1 MRLLLLLAL
10 LLATPALA
18 WSTPRPVVGDYRKIV
33 AERDQSLQTM
43 ARHHGLSV
51 EHLAQ
56 ANGLGL
62 SDSVSKGTS
71 VVLPSMRILPTNP
84 PKDGLVVNL
93 PEGGAYL
100 FKGGRFVKFYPIA
113 IGEPGRFATPTGNY
127 EIISLEK
134 DPPWNVPTWAQ
145 KKMKAKVIPPGHPKN
160 PIGAYWIGIS
170 VPGVGFHST
179 EMLAT
184 VGESASHGCMRMYP
198 EGIKDLFSR
207 LEKGM
212 PVRIV
217 YETVKLGQT
226 PEGKTMLAVYPDPY
240 GMAKPRLRLERA
252 LKAAGIQSWVDDA
265 RVTSLLERKTGVAA
279 VVLAPAGSAVLDG
292 KSVALKQP
300 LVKRDGQLY
309 FPAEL
314 ARKLGIDVAAAKGKV
329 TLRRSGRSLVVNQ
342 DLLGNHSMLPAGKV
356 LKAFGFGYTWDA
368 KDRRLQIASAG
379 R

>member
-1 MRLLLLLAL
+1 MRLALLVTAL
-10 LLATPALA
+10 LLATPTLA
-18 WSTPRPVVGDYRKIV
+18 WPEPRPVVGDYRKVV
-33 AERDQSLQTM
+33 AERDESLQAM

-51 EHLAQ
+51 EQLAQ
-56 ANGLGL
+56 ANGLAL
-62 SDSVSKGTS
+62 DDSVGKGTS

-100 FKGGRFVKFYPIA
+100 FRAGRFVKFYPIA
-113 IGEPGRFATPTGNY
+113 IGEPGRFATPTGDY
-127 EIISLEK
+127 EVISMEK

-145 KKMKAKVIPPGHPKN
+145 KKVGAKVIPPGHPKN
-160 PIGAYWIGIS
+160 PIGGFWIGIS

-179 EMLAT
+179 KMLAT

-198 EGIKDLFSR
+198 ESIKDLFPR

-240 GMAKPRLRLERA
+240 KMAKPRLRLERT
-252 LKAAGIQSWVDDA
+252 LKSAGIVDWVDDA
-265 RVTSLLERKTGVAA
+265 RVTSLLEEKTGVAA
-279 VVLAPAGSAVLDG
+279 VVLGPAGSVVRNGATVP
-292 KSVALKQP
+292 LKQAM
-300 LVKRDGQLY
+300 VRRDGQLY

-314 ARKLGIDVAAAKGKV
+314 ARKLGVDVAAAQGQV
-329 TLRRSGRSLVVNQ
+329 TLRRGGRTLVVDQ
-342 DLLGNHSMLPAGKV
+342 ELLGNHSMLPAGKV
-356 LKAFGFGYTWDA
+356 LRAFGFGYTWDGKA
-368 KDRRLQIASAG
+368 RRLQIAG
-379 R
+379 